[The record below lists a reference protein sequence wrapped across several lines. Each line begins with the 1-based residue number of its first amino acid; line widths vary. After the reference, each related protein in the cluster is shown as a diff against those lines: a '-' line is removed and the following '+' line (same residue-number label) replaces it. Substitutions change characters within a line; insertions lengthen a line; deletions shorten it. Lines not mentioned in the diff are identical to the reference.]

1 MWEIIGAFE
10 NSKTRIY
17 LLNWLEESA
26 TTYDSFISSTSG
38 RIESSGEVLKHFL
51 SEGNKEMQIQ
61 VQANVFSMFMT
72 NLRLNKASFMR
83 YQKEIKFK
91 LSQVNAVYFKV
102 WETTLISRFGYAVHW
117 WKSSILRINGLV
129 NRRTLN
135 YTKVDYRKLILRF
148 HSQRKGRAP
157 GCWLPGGW
165 SQRKQLPWP
174 WPQPPNSVCHC
185 QWCFHG
191 SHPPWP
197 PHSITVT
204 ALLKGHL

>member
-1 MWEIIGAFE
+1 
-10 NSKTRIY
+10 
-17 LLNWLEESA
+17 
-26 TTYDSFISSTSG
+26 
-38 RIESSGEVLKHFL
+38 
-51 SEGNKEMQIQ
+51 
-61 VQANVFSMFMT
+61 
-72 NLRLNKASFMR
+72 MR

-102 WETTLISRFGYAVHW
+102 WETTLSSRFGYAVHW
-117 WKSSILRINGLV
+117 WKSPVLRINGLV

-185 QWCFHG
+185 QWCFHS

-204 ALLKGHL
+204 ALLKGHSWVLILSVKLILRDQRMLFPGPEELSGKIFIKGTSLNF